1 MWQKSMSLKSTEQLK
16 STWVSSHTEFCNDI
30 VWSAAYSDSSLYR
43 AVCAVMPSVLPLLS
57 GFRETKLSAS
67 ALPVYPVRALY
78 RPNITSLVDVMS
90 IRNIFKNY
98 SKSLSKEPASYSQS
112 LTGRTCGRGK
122 VWAWNERAKEWLT
135 IKVEKMTM
143 ISWKMCVRKW
153 ANVQV
158 TGH

>member
-1 MWQKSMSLKSTEQLK
+1 M
-16 STWVSSHTEFCNDI
+16 SSHTEFCNDI

-122 VWAWNERAKEWLT
+122 V
-135 IKVEKMTM
+135 
-143 ISWKMCVRKW
+143 
-153 ANVQV
+153 
-158 TGH
+158 